1 MCHSVGEEYH
11 NFNWLGWLVQKLV
24 FINYL
29 TDSFLTYS
37 LGLSCETVCHSVGG
51 QAGARGIPA
60 ISSGCGTA
68 SMNDKTHY
76 PTFTRSTGEF
86 IAKYHFI
93 EEVMK
98 QWVP

>member
-1 MCHSVGEEYH
+1 MPFQLAGMVGSQPQFYRFSH
-11 NFNWLGWLVQKLV
+11 RQ
-24 FINYL
+24 
-29 TDSFLTYS
+29 FLSYS

-98 QWVP
+98 Q